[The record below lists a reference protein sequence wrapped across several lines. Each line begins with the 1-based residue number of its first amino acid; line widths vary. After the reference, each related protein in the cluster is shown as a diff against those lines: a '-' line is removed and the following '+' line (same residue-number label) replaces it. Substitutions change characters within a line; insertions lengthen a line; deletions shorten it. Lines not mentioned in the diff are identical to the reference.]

1 MVVVSVIKQ
10 QTLTHALKGW
20 GWGGGV
26 MLQESE
32 GFEGGNMINLL
43 HVQYVNIAD
52 HLCKTFS
59 FQSIQRFKTVK

>member
-1 MVVVSVIKQ
+1 MAWQ
-10 QTLTHALKGW
+10 QTLTHALKK
-20 GWGGGV
+20 GGV

-32 GFEGGNMINLL
+32 GFEGVNMINLL

-59 FQSIQRFKTVK
+59 FHVRWMNLYSDFKR

>member
-10 QTLTHALKGW
+10 QTLTHALKK
-20 GWGGGV
+20 GGGV

-43 HVQYVNIAD
+43 HVQYVNKAD

-59 FQSIQRFKTVK
+59 VQSIQRFKTVK